1 VNNIRNIRQLLVTT
15 VAALTS
21 LGIATMSIAADRLT
35 DKAFTTRSEVI
46 APHGMAATS
55 QPLATQIALD
65 ILKAGGSA
73 ADAAIAAN
81 AALGL
86 MEPVGS
92 GIGGD
97 LFAIVWDADK
107 KELAGLNAS
116 GRSPKSLTLEH
127 LKSLGLEKIPALGP
141 LPVSVPGAVDG
152 WFELHQRYGKLPMSE
167 VLAPAIRYAREGF
180 PLSEVIAFYWGR
192 NAQNLKDYAGFAEV
206 YMPGGKAPVKG
217 EMFRNP
223 RLADT
228 YERLGKEGRDVFYS
242 GDMARAIADYMAENE
257 GFLSY
262 EDMASHTSEW
272 IDPVST
278 NYRGYDVWELPPNGQ
293 GIAALQIL
301 NVLEGY
307 DIAAMG
313 FGSPEYVHAF
323 VEAKKLAFEDRA
335 RFYADMDFYD
345 VPVAKLISKEYAE
358 ERRKLIDPDRAAR
371 SYPAGDAAIEHG
383 DTIYL
388 TTADAD
394 GNMVSLIQSNFRGMG
409 SGMTPGGLG
418 FDRGP
423 SERLRAGQTP
433 VPHHHPRVRHQ
444 GRQAAHELRR
454 HGRRHAAPGP
464 RPDHRQHDRLRHEPA
479 GGRRRAADP
488 PHRLQPAH
496 RPGHEGRG
504 HRLSRTRLFPG
515 DGQRPEAKTPPDRRG
530 HGRLR
535 RLPGD
540 HARPRAG
547 RVLRRVRIPQGRAR
561 SRLLGPGRAPRAAAG
576 RISGYTQ
583 AHSRRAVTRRVT
595 PIRGWVNEEADCGQ
609 PAGCRRHVHLWCGL
623 LEQSRPASG
632 RQGYR

>member
-1 VNNIRNIRQLLVTT
+1 MNNIRNIHQLLVTT

-418 FDRGP
+418 FILQDRGELFSLTEGHP
-423 SERLRAGQTP
+423 NVYEPGKRPFHTIIPAFVTRDGKPHMSFGVMGGAMQPQGHAQIIVNMIDFGMNLQEAGDAPRIRHTGSSQPTDQVMKDGGTVYLERGYSLETVNALKQKRHRIGVDMGGYGGYQAIMRDHEQGVYYGASESRKDG
-433 VPHHHPRVRHQ
+433 
-444 GRQAAHELRR
+444 
-454 HGRRHAAPGP
+454 HAA
-464 RPDHRQHDRLRHEPA
+464 
-479 GGRRRAADP
+479 
-488 PHRLQPAH
+488 
-496 RPGHEGRG
+496 
-504 HRLSRTRLFPG
+504 
-515 DGQRPEAKTPPDRRG
+515 
-530 HGRLR
+530 
-535 RLPGD
+535 
-540 HARPRAG
+540 
-547 RVLRRVRIPQGRAR
+547 
-561 SRLLGPGRAPRAAAG
+561 
-576 RISGYTQ
+576 GY
-583 AHSRRAVTRRVT
+583 
-595 PIRGWVNEEADCGQ
+595 
-609 PAGCRRHVHLWCGL
+609 
-623 LEQSRPASG
+623 
-632 RQGYR
+632 